1 MFSFWSPRPTAPA
14 APINSPTSERA
25 QDPERRLRRV
35 EIVASQL
42 VQEVFGGQYESLF
55 KGQGIE
61 FSEIR
66 EYFPGDDVR
75 NIDWN
80 VTARLGRPFIKRN
93 DEEREL
99 SMVLLVDSSA
109 SMEFGSGKLSKKQ
122 LAGELAAILAFSAL
136 QNGDKVGLVRFS
148 QHVDHVLPPRKG
160 RKHVMRILGEMLN
173 APPSASSQASDLSAA
188 LDGICRIHK
197 RRALL
202 FVLSDFLTPPFEG
215 ALKRAAR
222 RHDLSCFRFYD
233 PREEELPDVGRMRL
247 RDLETGQTLLVD
259 TGSKGFVDE
268 FRRRRQ
274 QTQSNLKKLCDGAQ
288 VDYTEFSTSDDPVPT
303 LSRFFNN
310 KLKRKR
316 RLRRAP
322 A

>member
-1 MFSFWSPRPTAPA
+1 MFAGLIGKIFPA
-14 APINSPTSERA
+14 KEPPPLVPESGEVA
-25 QDPERRLRRV
+25 QKRLRRV

-99 SMVLLVDSSA
+99 SMVLLLDSSA
-109 SMEFGSGKLSKKQ
+109 SMEFGSANLSKKQ
-122 LAGELAAILAFSAL
+122 MAGELAAILAFSAL

-148 QHVDHVLPPRKG
+148 QQVDHVLPPRKG
-160 RKHVMRILGEMLN
+160 RKHVMRVLGEMLN
-173 APPSASSQASDLSAA
+173 APTTASANSSDIAGA
-188 LDGICRIHK
+188 LDAVCRIYK
-197 RRALL
+197 KKALV
-202 FVLSDFLTPPFEG
+202 FVLSDFLSPPFEG
-215 ALKRAAR
+215 ALKRAAK

-233 PREEELPDVGRMRL
+233 RREEEMPNVGRVRL
-247 RDLETGQTLLVD
+247 RDLESGQAMILD
-259 TGSKGFVDE
+259 TSAKGFAAE
-268 FRRRRQ
+268 YKQRRQ
-274 QTQSNLKKLCDGAQ
+274 AARNDLKKMFDNAQ
-288 VDYTEFSTSDDPVPT
+288 VDYGEFSTLDDPVPT
-303 LSRFFNN
+303 LSRFFAN
-310 KLKRKR
+310 KLKKKR
-316 RLRRAP
+316 RTRRTP
-322 A
+322 S